1 MPSPFEP
8 SPFETSAAAPAIPIT
23 FASKSNWDAI
33 RAELP
38 AQARQFADANGFAGK
53 PGACLTLPGADGQL
67 AGVLFGIEDGAA
79 KSRDPFRPGALPG
92 LLPAGVYRFAN
103 APHDM
108 RLATLAFAL
117 GRYRFGRY
125 RKAEAPDVR
134 LVPPDGIDAAEIIRM
149 AEAATLARDLINTPS
164 NDMGPAEL
172 AQAAKE
178 VATRFGARFDCI
190 VGDDLLARNFP
201 LIHAVGM
208 ASSRAP
214 RLIELNWGD
223 PAHPK
228 VTLVGKGVCFD
239 TGGLDLK
246 PSGGMLL
253 MKKDMGGAA
262 NVLALAQMVMDAKL
276 KLCLRVLIPAVE
288 NAVAGN
294 AFRPLDIFPSRKGL
308 NVEIGNTDAEG
319 RLILADALALADE
332 EKPDLLIDMGT
343 LTGAARVALGP
354 DLPPFYTNDET
365 LAQDVALCAIQE
377 NDPMWR
383 MPLWPPYDSWLD
395 SKVATITNAPSG
407 GFAGSITCALFL
419 QRFVEHA
426 KSWLHFDIFG
436 WTPSAKPARPE
447 GGECQAAR
455 AVYRLLSQRY
465 G

>member
-208 ASSRAP
+208 ASSRA
-214 RLIELNWGD
+214 R
-223 PAHPK
+223 
-228 VTLVGKGVCFD
+228 
-239 TGGLDLK
+239 
-246 PSGGMLL
+246 
-253 MKKDMGGAA
+253 
-262 NVLALAQMVMDAKL
+262 
-276 KLCLRVLIPAVE
+276 R
-288 NAVAGN
+288 
-294 AFRPLDIFPSRKGL
+294 R
-308 NVEIGNTDAEG
+308 
-319 RLILADALALADE
+319 
-332 EKPDLLIDMGT
+332 
-343 LTGAARVALGP
+343 AARRG
-354 DLPPFYTNDET
+354 
-365 LAQDVALCAIQE
+365 
-377 NDPMWR
+377 
-383 MPLWPPYDSWLD
+383 
-395 SKVATITNAPSG
+395 
-407 GFAGSITCALFL
+407 
-419 QRFVEHA
+419 
-426 KSWLHFDIFG
+426 
-436 WTPSAKPARPE
+436 
-447 GGECQAAR
+447 
-455 AVYRLLSQRY
+455 
-465 G
+465 

>member
-8 SPFETSAAAPAIPIT
+8 SPFETSAAAPAIPII